1 MCKDSSLA
9 YFEIGMEKLKYCKY
23 VRKNDTQ
30 AEIAQQNPAQR
41 QFFSTNSHR
50 LLKVS
55 RFFQQKSFRLV
66 KVAHI

>member
-1 MCKDSSLA
+1 
-9 YFEIGMEKLKYCKY
+9 MEKFKYCKY

-30 AEIAQQNPAQR
+30 AEIAQQNLAQL
-41 QFFSTNSHR
+41 QVFSTNSHR

-66 KVAHI
+66 KPAHI